1 MVFTQEQNIFIVES
15 YFRNGHLVDG
25 VCQYSIRACFVGF
38 RQQFPDAVL

>member
-25 VCQYSIRACFVGF
+25 VWQYSVQTCSAEFL
-38 RQQFPDAVL
+38 QQHSIDT